1 MLLNDYE
8 IAFFVLDNK
17 KDNLCKN
24 VNLQKFNFKYE
35 QPIHDYVFFK
45 KLSFHN
51 NKMNKSLKNK
61 KNKKNK
67 TEKN

>member
-24 VNLQKFNFKYE
+24 VNLKKFNFKYE
-35 QPIHDYVFFK
+35 QPIHD
-45 KLSFHN
+45 LC
-51 NKMNKSLKNK
+51 
-61 KNKKNK
+61 
-67 TEKN
+67 E

>member
-17 KDNLCKN
+17 KDNICKN
-24 VNLQKFNFKYE
+24 VNLKKFNFKYE
-35 QPIHDYVFFK
+35 QPIHDYVFLK
-45 KLSFHN
+45 KLSFSN
-51 NKMNKSLKNK
+51 NKINKSLKNK